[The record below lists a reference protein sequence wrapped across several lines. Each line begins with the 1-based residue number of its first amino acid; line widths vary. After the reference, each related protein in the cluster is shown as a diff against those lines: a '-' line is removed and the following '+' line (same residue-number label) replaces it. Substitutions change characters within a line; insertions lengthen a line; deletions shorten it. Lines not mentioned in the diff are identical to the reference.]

1 MAYQV
6 NRYNGAF
13 LVSVADGT
21 IDSTTNIRFV
31 GKNYAGYGQVQN
43 ENFLHL
49 LEHFAGAVQP
59 SKPLAGQLWYDSTD
73 RKIKVYDGTRFRP
86 VGGANSTATAPLGLS
101 AGEFW
106 FDSLAQQLYCW
117 TGSEYTL
124 IGPESPSTL
133 GETSVTSLT
142 VKDDGNE
149 NRTIARIKAGGVD
162 IAIVSKDTFN
172 LSDADKTTLPS
183 FGRIKKGITLVG
195 TDNDDGTTSTASG
208 TIIWG
213 TASSAQKLV
222 DAADS
227 TIFYTSDDLVLK
239 SEPIF
244 PSLVDFSASGFTFTA
259 STAVKASMF
268 LENASDI
275 IIQNQSS
282 SNIKFNIRMS
292 STETRTLANITPT
305 AILPGIDSS
314 YNLGSNDI
322 RWYQVF
328 ADNIAGNLVGDVLGN
343 VTGNIKAIDTTVLI
357 NATSKQIGYGGA
369 TIVGNLT
376 GNVVGNLTG
385 NANNATNA
393 SRLNNV
399 EASDSATVSTIA
411 ARTASGNLVANQFIG
426 TADKADRIKIDNDAA
441 DNPASAYKTAKT
453 TKTANTIAARD
464 SSGNLAANIFNGT
477 ATAVQGAD
485 LAEKYLADKE
495 YDVGTVVI
503 VGGEAEVTASVWVG
517 QRAVGV
523 VSGAPGLMMNQDL
536 ENGTYIALKGR
547 VPVRVIGQVRK
558 GDRLVAAP
566 DGCAMASE
574 DANANTFAVA
584 LESSLNTEVKLIEA
598 IVL

>member
-1 MAYQV
+1 
-6 NRYNGAF
+6 
-13 LVSVADGT
+13 
-21 IDSTTNIRFV
+21 
-31 GKNYAGYGQVQN
+31 
-43 ENFLHL
+43 
-49 LEHFAGAVQP
+49 
-59 SKPLAGQLWYDSTD
+59 
-73 RKIKVYDGTRFRP
+73 
-86 VGGANSTATAPLGLS
+86 
-101 AGEFW
+101 
-106 FDSLAQQLYCW
+106 
-117 TGSEYTL
+117 
-124 IGPESPSTL
+124 L

-149 NRTIARIKAGGVD
+149 NKTIARIKAGGVD
-162 IAIVSKDTFN
+162 IAIISKDTFN
-172 LSDADKTTLPS
+172 LSNADKTILPN
-183 FGRIKKGITLVG
+183 FGRIKKGITLIG
-195 TDNDDGTTSTASG
+195 TDNDDGVTSTASG
-208 TIIWG
+208 AVIWG
-213 TASSAQKLV
+213 TASSSQKLV
-222 DAADS
+222 DASDS
-227 TIFYTSDDLVLK
+227 SIFYTSDDIVLK
-239 SEPIF
+239 AEPSF
-244 PSLVDFSASGFTFTA
+244 PNLVNFSDSGFTFTA
-259 STAVKASMF
+259 GAAVKASMF
-268 LENASDI
+268 LEDATDI
-275 IIQNQSS
+275 VIQNQSA
-282 SNIKFNIRMS
+282 SNIKFKIRIS
-292 STETRTLANITPT
+292 SSETRTLANITT
-305 AILPGIDSS
+305 SAILPGIDSS
-314 YNLGSNDI
+314 YNLGSDTV
-322 RWYQVF
+322 RWYQIF

-343 VTGNIKAIDTTVLI
+343 VTGNLKAADTTVLI
-357 NATSKQIGYGGA
+357 NGTSKQIGYSGA

-385 NANNATNA
+385 NASSATNA

-399 EASDSATVSTIA
+399 EASDTATISTIA
-411 ARTASGNLVANQFIG
+411 SRTASGNLVANQFIG

-441 DNPASAYKTAKT
+441 DNAGSAYKTAKT

-495 YDVGTVVI
+495 YDIGTVVI
-503 VGGEAEVTASVWVG
+503 VGGEQEVTASVWVG

-536 ENGTYIALKGR
+536 EGGTYIALKGR

>member
-6 NRYNGAF
+6 NRYNGSF

-73 RKIKVYDGTRFRP
+73 RKIKVYDGTRFRS
-86 VGGANSTATAPLGLS
+86 VGGANATATAPLGLS

-124 IGPESPSTL
+124 IGPESPNTL

-149 NRTIARIKAGGVD
+149 NRTIARLKAGGVD

-183 FGRIKKGITLVG
+183 FGRIKKGITLIG
-195 TDNDDGTTSTASG
+195 TDNDNGTTTTASG
-208 TIIWG
+208 AVIWG

-222 DAADS
+222 NAS
-227 TIFYTSDDLVLK
+227 NSSIFYTSDDIVLK
-239 SEPIF
+239 TEPVF
-244 PSLVDFSASGFTFTA
+244 PSLVDFGTNGFTFTA
-259 STAVKASMF
+259 SAAVKASMF
-268 LENASDI
+268 LEDASNI
-275 IIQNQSS
+275 VIQNQSAN
-282 SNIKFNIRMS
+282 NIKFKIRIS
-292 STETRTLANITPT
+292 SSETRTLANITTT
-305 AILPGIDSS
+305 AILPGLDST
-314 YNLGSNDI
+314 YNLGSNEI
-322 RWYQVF
+322 RWYQIF
-328 ADNIAGNLVGDVLGN
+328 ADNIVGSLVGDVLGN
-343 VTGNIKAIDTTVLI
+343 VTGNIKAADTTVLI
-357 NATSKQIGYGGA
+357 NGTSKQIGYSGA

-376 GNVVGNLTG
+376 GNVTGNLTG
-385 NANNATNA
+385 NATSSTNA

-411 ARTASGNLVANQFIG
+411 SRTASGNLVANQFIG
-426 TADKADRIKIDNDAA
+426 VADKADRIKIDNDAA
-441 DNPASAYKTAKT
+441 DNPASSYKTAKT

-464 SSGNLAANIFNGT
+464 SSGNLAANVFNGT

-495 YDVGTVVI
+495 YEVGTVVI
-503 VGGEAEVTASVWVG
+503 VGGQAEVTASVWVG

-536 ENGTYIALKGR
+536 EDGTYIALKGR

-584 LESSLNTEVKLIEA
+584 LESNLNTEVKIVEA

>member
-6 NRYNGAF
+6 NRYNGSF

-86 VGGANSTATAPLGLS
+86 VGGANATATAPLGLS

-149 NRTIARIKAGGVD
+149 NRTIARLKAGGVD

-172 LSDADKTTLPS
+172 LSDADKTTLPN
-183 FGRIKKGITLVG
+183 FGRIKKGITLVS
-195 TDNDDGTTSTASG
+195 TDNNDGTTTTASG
-208 TIIWG
+208 AIIWG

-222 DAADS
+222 NATNS
-227 TIFYTSDDLVLK
+227 SIFYTSNDIVLK
-239 SEPIF
+239 AQPVF
-244 PSLVDFSASGFTFTA
+244 PSLVDFSTSGFTFTA
-259 STAVKASMF
+259 SAAVKASMF
-268 LENASDI
+268 LEDASDI
-275 IIQNQSS
+275 VIQNQSAN
-282 SNIKFNIRMS
+282 NIKFKIRIS
-292 STETRTLANITPT
+292 SSETRTLANITSS
-305 AILPGIDSS
+305 AILPGVDSV
-314 YNLGSNDI
+314 YNLGSDEI
-322 RWYQVF
+322 RWYQIF
-328 ADNIAGNLVGDVLGN
+328 ADNIAGNLVGDVVGNISGN
-343 VTGNIKAIDTTVLI
+343 VKAIDTTVLI
-357 NATSKQIGYGGA
+357 NGTSKQIGYSGA

-385 NANNATNA
+385 NATSATNA

-399 EASDSATVSTIA
+399 EASDTATVSTIA
-411 ARTASGNLVANQFIG
+411 SRTASGNLVANQFIG
-426 TADKADRIKIDNDAA
+426 VADRADRIKIDNDAA

-464 SSGNLAANIFNGT
+464 SSGNLSANVFNGT

-503 VGGEAEVTASVWVG
+503 VGGEREVTASVWVG

-523 VSGAPGLMMNQDL
+523 VSGAPGLIMNQDL
-536 ENGTYIALKGR
+536 EDGTYIALKGR
-547 VPVRVIGQVRK
+547 VPVKIIGQVRK

-574 DANANTFAVA
+574 DSNANTFAIA
-584 LESSLNTEVKLIEA
+584 LESSLNTEVKIVEA

>member
-6 NRYNGAF
+6 NRYNGTF

-21 IDSTTNIRFV
+21 IDSSTNIRIV

-49 LEHFAGAVQP
+49 LEHFAGNAQP
-59 SKPLAGQLWYDSTD
+59 SKPVSGQIWYDSTD
-73 RKIKVYDGTRFRP
+73 RRIKIYDGTRFRV
-86 VGGANSTATAPLGLS
+86 VGGATSSASAPLGLS
-101 AGEFW
+101 SGEFW
-106 FDSLAQQLYCW
+106 FDNLAQQLYCW

-124 IGPESPSTL
+124 IGPQNPTNL
-133 GETSVTSLT
+133 GETSLTSLT

-149 NRTIARIKAGGVD
+149 NRSIARIKAGGLDV
-162 IAIVSKDTFN
+162 AIISKDTFN
-172 LSDADKTTLPS
+172 LSNADKVILPN

-195 TDNDDGTTSTASG
+195 TDNVNGITSAASG
-208 TIIWG
+208 AVIWG
-213 TASSAQKLV
+213 TASSAKSLT
-222 DAADS
+222 DPN
-227 TIFYTSDDLVLK
+227 DDTNYYDITDIVLK
-239 SEPIF
+239 ANPVF
-244 PSLVDFSASGFTFTA
+244 PSVVDFSGDGFTFTSA
-259 STAVKASMF
+259 AAVKANVSLEDSTNLVF
-268 LENASDI
+268 LNQAAGNFKFKIRVSASDI
-275 IIQNQSS
+275 
-282 SNIKFNIRMS
+282 R
-292 STETRTLANITPT
+292 TVATVETDAL
-305 AILPGIDSS
+305 LPGLDST
-314 YNLGSNDI
+314 YNLGSNTI
-322 RWYQVF
+322 RWYQIF
-328 ADNIAGNLVGDVLGN
+328 ADNISGNLVGNVVGNLTGNLSGN
-343 VTGNIKAIDTTVLI
+343 VVGTLTGDV
-357 NATSKQIGYGGA
+357 
-369 TIVGNLT
+369 VGNLT

-385 NANNATNA
+385 NASSATNA

-411 ARTASGNLVANQFIG
+411 SRTASGNLVANQFIG

-495 YDVGTVVI
+495 YEVGTVVI
-503 VGGEAEVTASVWVG
+503 VGGEAEVMASVWVG

-523 VSGAPGLMMNQDL
+523 VSGSPGLMMNQDL
-536 ENGTYIALKGR
+536 EGGTYIALKGR
-547 VPVRVIGQVRK
+547 VPVRVIGHVRK

-566 DGCAMASE
+566 DGCAMVSE
-574 DANANTFAVA
+574 DTNANTFAVA

>member
-6 NRYNGAF
+6 NRYNGTF

-21 IDSTTNIRFV
+21 IDSSTNIRFV

-49 LEHFAGAVQP
+49 LEHFAGNAQP
-59 SKPLAGQLWYDSTD
+59 SKPVSGQIWYDSTD
-73 RKIKVYDGTRFRP
+73 RRIKIYDGTRFRV
-86 VGGANSTATAPLGLS
+86 VGGATSSASAPLGLS
-101 AGEFW
+101 SGEFW
-106 FDSLAQQLYCW
+106 FDNLAQQLYCW

-124 IGPESPSTL
+124 IGPQNPTNL
-133 GETSVTSLT
+133 GETSLTSLT

-149 NRTIARIKAGGVD
+149 NRSIARIKAGGLDV
-162 IAIVSKDTFN
+162 AIISKDTFN
-172 LSDADKTTLPS
+172 LSNADKVILPN

-195 TDNDDGTTSTASG
+195 TDNVNGITSAASG
-208 TIIWG
+208 AVIWG
-213 TASSAQKLV
+213 TASSAKSLT
-222 DAADS
+222 DPN
-227 TIFYTSDDLVLK
+227 DDTNYYDITDIVLK
-239 SEPIF
+239 ANPVF
-244 PSLVDFSASGFTFTA
+244 PSVVDFSGDGFTFTSA
-259 STAVKASMF
+259 AAVKANVSLEDSTNLVF
-268 LENASDI
+268 LNQAAGNFKFKIRVSASDI
-275 IIQNQSS
+275 
-282 SNIKFNIRMS
+282 R
-292 STETRTLANITPT
+292 TVATVETDAL
-305 AILPGIDSS
+305 LPGLDST
-314 YNLGSNDI
+314 YNLGSNTI
-322 RWYQVF
+322 RWYQIF
-328 ADNIAGNLVGDVLGN
+328 ADNISGNLVGNVVGNLTGNLSGN
-343 VTGNIKAIDTTVLI
+343 VVGTLTGDV
-357 NATSKQIGYGGA
+357 
-369 TIVGNLT
+369 VGNLT

-385 NANNATNA
+385 NASSATNA

-411 ARTASGNLVANQFIG
+411 SRTASGNLVANQFIG

-495 YDVGTVVI
+495 YEVGTVVI
-503 VGGEAEVTASVWVG
+503 VGGEAEVMASVWVG

-523 VSGAPGLMMNQDL
+523 VSGSPGLMMNQDL
-536 ENGTYIALKGR
+536 EGGTYIALKGR
-547 VPVRVIGQVRK
+547 VPVRVIGHVRK

-566 DGCAMASE
+566 DGCAMVSE
-574 DANANTFAVA
+574 DTNANTFAVA

>member
-86 VGGANSTATAPLGLS
+86 VGGANATATAPLGLS

-149 NRTIARIKAGGVD
+149 NKTIARIKAGGVD
-162 IAIVSKDTFN
+162 IAIISKDTFN
-172 LSDADKTTLPS
+172 LSNADKTILPN
-183 FGRIKKGITLVG
+183 FGRIKKGITLIG
-195 TDNDDGTTSTASG
+195 TDNDDGVTSTASG
-208 TIIWG
+208 AVIWG
-213 TASSAQKLV
+213 TASSSQKLV
-222 DAADS
+222 DASDS
-227 TIFYTSDDLVLK
+227 SIFYTSDDIVLK
-239 SEPIF
+239 AEPSF
-244 PSLVDFSASGFTFTA
+244 PNLVNFSDSGFTFTA
-259 STAVKASMF
+259 SAAVKASMF
-268 LENASDI
+268 LEDATDI
-275 IIQNQSS
+275 VIQNQSA
-282 SNIKFNIRMS
+282 SNIKFKIRIS
-292 STETRTLANITPT
+292 SSETRTLANITT
-305 AILPGIDSS
+305 SAILPGIDSS
-314 YNLGSNDI
+314 YNLGSDTV
-322 RWYQVF
+322 RWYQIF

-343 VTGNIKAIDTTVLI
+343 VTGNLKAADTTVLI
-357 NATSKQIGYGGA
+357 NGTSKQIGYSGA

-385 NANNATNA
+385 NASSATNA

-399 EASDSATVSTIA
+399 EASDTATISTIA
-411 ARTASGNLVANQFIG
+411 SRTASGNLVANQFIG

-441 DNPASAYKTAKT
+441 DNAGSAYKTAKT

-495 YDVGTVVI
+495 YDIGTVVI

-536 ENGTYIALKGR
+536 EGGTYIALKGR

-574 DANANTFAVA
+574 DTNANTFAVA

>member
-6 NRYNGAF
+6 NRYNGSF

-86 VGGANSTATAPLGLS
+86 VGGANATATAPLGLS

-149 NRTIARIKAGGVD
+149 NRTIARIKSGGVD

-183 FGRIKKGITLVG
+183 FGRIKKGITLIG
-195 TDNDDGTTSTASG
+195 TDNDNGTTTTASG
-208 TIIWG
+208 AIIWG

-222 DAADS
+222 NAADS
-227 TIFYTSDDLVLK
+227 SIFYTSNDIVLK
-239 SEPIF
+239 AEPVF
-244 PSLVDFSASGFTFTA
+244 PSVVDFSANGFTFSA
-259 STAVKASMF
+259 SAAVKASIF
-268 LENASDI
+268 LEDASNI
-275 IIQNQSS
+275 VIQNQSAN
-282 SNIKFNIRMS
+282 NIKFKIRIS
-292 STETRTLANITPT
+292 SSETRTLANITSS
-305 AILPGIDSS
+305 AILPGLDSS
-314 YNLGSNDI
+314 YNLGSDEI
-322 RWYQVF
+322 RWYQIF
-328 ADNIAGNLVGDVLGN
+328 ADNIAGSLVGDVLGN
-343 VTGNIKAIDTTVLI
+343 VTGNLKATDTTVLI
-357 NATSKQIGYGGA
+357 NATSKQIGYSGA

-376 GNVVGNLTG
+376 GNVAGNLTG
-385 NANNATNA
+385 NATSATNA

-411 ARTASGNLVANQFIG
+411 SRTASGNLVANQFVG
-426 TADKADRIKIDNDAA
+426 VADRADRIKIDNDAA
-441 DNPASAYKTAKT
+441 DNSASAYKTAKT

-464 SSGNLAANIFNGT
+464 SSGNLSANVFNGT
-477 ATAVQGAD
+477 ATAVSGAD

-495 YDVGTVVI
+495 YEVGTVII
-503 VGGEAEVTASVWVG
+503 VGGEQEVTANVWVG

-523 VSGAPGLMMNQDL
+523 VSGAPGLMMNQEL
-536 ENGTYIALKGR
+536 ESGTYIALKGR
-547 VPVRVIGQVRK
+547 VPVRVIGHVRK

-566 DGCAMASE
+566 DGCAMVSE
-574 DANANTFAVA
+574 DSNANTFAVA

>member
-6 NRYNGAF
+6 NRYNGTF

-21 IDSTTNIRFV
+21 IDSSTNIKFV

-49 LEHFAGAVQP
+49 LEHFAGNAQP
-59 SKPLAGQLWYDSTD
+59 SKPISGQLWYDSSD
-73 RKIKVYDGTRFRP
+73 RRIKVYDGTRFRV
-86 VGGANSTATAPLGLS
+86 VGGATSSATAPLGLS
-101 AGEFW
+101 SGEFW
-106 FDSLAQQLYCW
+106 FDNLAQQLYCW

-124 IGPESPSTL
+124 IGPQNPTTL
-133 GETSVTSLT
+133 GETSLTSLT

-149 NRTIARIKAGGVD
+149 NRSIARIKAGGLDV
-162 IAIVSKDTFN
+162 AIISKDTFN
-172 LSDADKTTLPS
+172 LSDADKVILPN

-195 TDNDDGTTSTASG
+195 TDNVNGITSAASG
-208 TIIWG
+208 AVIWG
-213 TASSAQKLV
+213 TASSAKTLT
-222 DAADS
+222 DPN
-227 TIFYTSDDLVLK
+227 DDTNYYDITDIVLK
-239 SEPIF
+239 ANPVF
-244 PSLVDFSASGFTFTA
+244 PSVVDFGGDGFTFTSA
-259 STAVKASMF
+259 AAVKANISLEDSTNLVF
-268 LENASDI
+268 LNQTAGNFKFKIRVSASDI
-275 IIQNQSS
+275 
-282 SNIKFNIRMS
+282 R
-292 STETRTLANITPT
+292 TVATVETG
-305 AILPGIDSS
+305 AILPGLDST
-314 YNLGSNDI
+314 YNLGSNTV
-322 RWYQVF
+322 RWYQIF
-328 ADNIAGNLVGDVLGN
+328 ADNISGNLIGNVVGN
-343 VTGNIKAIDTTVLI
+343 VTGSLTGTVAGTL
-357 NATSKQIGYGGA
+357 TGDV
-369 TIVGNLT
+369 VGNVN

-385 NANNATNA
+385 NASSATNA

-399 EASDSATVSTIA
+399 EASDSATASTIA
-411 ARTASGNLVANQFIG
+411 SRTASGNLVANQFIG
-426 TADKADRIKIDNDAA
+426 TADKADRIKIDDAA
-441 DNPASAYKTAKT
+441 ADSPASSYKTAKT

-477 ATAVQGAD
+477 ATSVQGAD

-495 YDVGTVVI
+495 YDAGTVVI

-523 VSGAPGLMMNQDL
+523 VSTAPGLMMNQDL
-536 ENGTYIALKGR
+536 EGGTYIALKGR

>member
-6 NRYNGAF
+6 NRYNGTF

-86 VGGANSTATAPLGLS
+86 VGGANATATAPLGLS

-162 IAIVSKDTFN
+162 IAVVSKDTFN

-195 TDNDDGTTSTASG
+195 TDNADGVTSTASG
-208 TIIWG
+208 AVIWG
-213 TASSAQKLV
+213 TASSAQKLS
-222 DAADS
+222 DASDS
-227 TIFYTSDDLVLK
+227 SIFYTSDDLVLK
-239 SEPIF
+239 AEPVF
-244 PSLVDFSASGFTFTA
+244 PSLVDFSDSGFTFTA
-259 STAVKASMF
+259 SAAVKASMF

-275 IIQNQSS
+275 VIQNQSA
-282 SNIKFNIRMS
+282 SNIKFNIRLS
-292 STETRTLANITPT
+292 STETRTLANITQS
-305 AILPGIDSS
+305 AILPGVDSA
-314 YNLGSNDI
+314 YNLGSDEI
-322 RWYQVF
+322 RWYQIF
-328 ADNIAGNLVGDVLGN
+328 ADNIAGNLVGDVVGNITGN
-343 VTGNIKAIDTTVLI
+343 VKGIDSTVLI
-357 NATSKQIGYGGA
+357 NAQTKQIGYSGA
-369 TIVGNLT
+369 DIVGNLT

-385 NANNATNA
+385 NASSATNA

-411 ARTASGNLVANQFIG
+411 SRTASGNLVANQFIG
-426 TADKADRIKIDNDAA
+426 TADKADRLKIDNDAV
-441 DNPASAYKTAKT
+441 DSPASAYKTAKT

-464 SSGNLAANIFNGT
+464 SSGNLSANIFNGT

-495 YDVGTVVI
+495 YPVGTVLI
-503 VGGEAEVTASVWVG
+503 IGGEQEVTASVWVG

-523 VSGAPGLMMNQDL
+523 VSDKPGLIMNEDL
-536 ENGTYIALKGR
+536 EGGTQVALKGR
-547 VPVRVIGQVRK
+547 VPVKVIGQVKK
-558 GDRLVAAP
+558 GDRLIAAP
-566 DGCAMASE
+566 DGCAVAVDGSHI
-574 DANANTFAVA
+574 DTFAMA
-584 LESSLNTEVKLIEA
+584 LESSLNTDVKLIEA
-598 IVL
+598 LVL